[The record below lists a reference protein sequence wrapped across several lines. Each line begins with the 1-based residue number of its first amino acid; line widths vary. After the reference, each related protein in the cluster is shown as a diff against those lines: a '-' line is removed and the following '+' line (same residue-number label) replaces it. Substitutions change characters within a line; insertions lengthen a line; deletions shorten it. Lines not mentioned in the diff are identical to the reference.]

1 MTLSLKPTPAAA
13 RFFGWHVV
21 AAAFVL
27 AVFGWGVGFYGP
39 PIYLQAVRAAR
50 GWSLPLVSAAVTV
63 HFLCGPLVIA
73 NLPGLYRR
81 FGIAAVTRAGSICL
95 ALGVLGWAEATA
107 PGQLFAATVFS
118 GCGWVTM
125 AAAAINAVVSRWFSR
140 RRAAALAMAYNGASI
155 GGVVFSPL
163 WSLLIGGVGFPAA
176 AIWVGV
182 AMVLVVWLL
191 AGRYFAVTP
200 EQVGQGVDGVAAV
213 GVSGPG
219 SGSGSGPEPEPALPR
234 TVLRRDRRFLTL
246 AAGMALALFAQI
258 GLLAHLYS
266 LLVPVIGAK
275 GAGFAMAGATAMAIA
290 GRTTVGWL
298 PPVGADRRLAACAS
312 LLVQIG
318 GSLVLMLAGGSA
330 AG

>member
-1 MTLSLKPTPAAA
+1 
-13 RFFGWHVV
+13 
-21 AAAFVL
+21 
-27 AVFGWGVGFYGP
+27 
-39 PIYLQAVRAAR
+39 
-50 GWSLPLVSAAVTV
+50 
-63 HFLCGPLVIA
+63 
-73 NLPGLYRR
+73 
-81 FGIAAVTRAGSICL
+81 
-95 ALGVLGWAEATA
+95 
-107 PGQLFAATVFS
+107 
-118 GCGWVTM
+118 M
-125 AAAAINAVVSRWFSR
+125 AAAAINAIVSRWFSR
-140 RRAAALAMAYNGASI
+140 RRAAALAIAYNGASI

-213 GVSGPG
+213 GVSGSG
-219 SGSGSGPEPEPALPR
+219 SGSGSGPEPEPEPALPR

-258 GLLAHLYS
+258 GLLAHLHS

-330 AG
+330 AGWLLAGVALFGLGIGNATSLPPLIAQAEFAKADAARVVPFIVAIGLGFYAFAPAAFGLVLAMGPATGVTLFAAAAAVQAVSVAVYLAGRGSGWRGESAGKAGF